1 MKFGK
6 RLRKLRNEAEL
17 TQEELAKKIGVSR
30 ATVAGYETK
39 GKEPPYSTLQ
49 KLSDVLG
56 CSTDYLLGRTNERKS
71 PERVKEEYEN
81 KYKIDNPKEI
91 KELLEE
97 YNVHLDGEVLSE
109 KDKQDMIN
117 VLKMLRERNKD
128 E

>member
-56 CSTDYLLGRTNERKS
+56 CSTDYLLGKTNERKS